1 MKGRESLCAAKG
13 FGGNLSNQ
21 RFCSTPLMGGE
32 CVHCRAGC
40 WWQTIARTCTLLRI
54 FEGVLKASPPS
65 DSIHR
70 GGGESFVSPLNPGKL
85 FPRLKQTNPTKAR
98 SGQRQ
103 GKRVQEPTA
112 GCTLKFASSGERS
125 EQRSIAIRLRLLLH
139 ITTARLC
146 SLIAMCGST
155 VFETPA
161 EYKSPPHGVAIAQ
174 AGAVCS
180 PRSRV
185 NEHYGNF
192 SPTEE

>member
-32 CVHCRAGC
+32 CVHCRADC

-70 GGGESFVSPLNPGKL
+70 GGGSLSSRLLTLGSFFRALNRPIQRK
-85 FPRLKQTNPTKAR
+85 PVPA
-98 SGQRQ
+98 SGR
-103 GKRVQEPTA
+103 GNRVQEPTA
-112 GCTLKFASSGERS
+112 GCTLTP
-125 EQRSIAIRLRLLLH
+125 LRLLPGGANPVPGRDFH
-139 ITTARLC
+139 PQ
-146 SLIAMCGST
+146 ST
-155 VFETPA
+155 SAF
-161 EYKSPPHGVAIAQ
+161 
-174 AGAVCS
+174 
-180 PRSRV
+180 SRRTR
-185 NEHYGNF
+185 YGNF